1 MKKTFLLIGLFVM
14 AISFAGE
21 AFAQKKK
28 PRIGIAGIQI
38 ENSVFMPNRQ
48 PLVGM
53 PVRMPDYLSPDSVMG
68 QAATWL
74 PALMGRGGGRGP
86 VTKESYDAF
95 VEKSLEIIKAN
106 MPYDAFWFYNHGACS
121 VEGVADPEGEFMEK
135 VRSLI
140 GNDVLVTTTMDL
152 HGNASWLVALN
163 SDLITTYRKAPHD
176 DSRESHRRGVVNLL
190 ERLESG

>member
-53 PVRMPDYLSPDSVMG
+53 PVRMPDYLSPD
-68 QAATWL
+68 
-74 PALMGRGGGRGP
+74 
-86 VTKESYDAF
+86 
-95 VEKSLEIIKAN
+95 
-106 MPYDAFWFYNHGACS
+106 
-121 VEGVADPEGEFMEK
+121 
-135 VRSLI
+135 
-140 GNDVLVTTTMDL
+140 
-152 HGNASWLVALN
+152 
-163 SDLITTYRKAPHD
+163 
-176 DSRESHRRGVVNLL
+176 
-190 ERLESG
+190 